1 MPLRSCSWRGSQVS
15 NRFSNNNSSSKD
27 NRSGNNR
34 GIRWLSKE
42 EREITDLRDDELR
55 MKGEGWLVMRQ
66 AKVNDMTADWEVEVR
81 PERMVL
87 ARGS

>member
-1 MPLRSCSWRGSQVS
+1 
-15 NRFSNNNSSSKD
+15 
-27 NRSGNNR
+27 
-34 GIRWLSKE
+34 
-42 EREITDLRDDELR
+42 LRDDELR